1 MYLLAR
7 DRRLLVP
14 AAVALLFAFLSG
26 AMQTLPA
33 YEYGRLAQR
42 WVSAP
47 EPITWSQPVPYSVHA
62 HYDLKA
68 FSLFGIVFPGVKAH
82 FDPFLGVVALSLALL
97 AVTALWRNSRVRLL
111 AALALAAILYA
122 LGHNSVF
129 QGALY
134 GLIPQ
139 LDKARSPSSA
149 MVPSSSH
156 AAPRRLRDR
165 SARFILDRPRHLD
178 ARRIRHPRR
187 SPSPSS

>member
-1 MYLLAR
+1 
-7 DRRLLVP
+7 
-14 AAVALLFAFLSG
+14 
-26 AMQTLPA
+26 MQTLPA

-47 EPITWSQPVPYSVHA
+47 EPITWNQPVPYSVHA

-97 AVTALWRNSRVRLL
+97 AVAALWRDSRVRLL

-149 MVPSSSH
+149 MVLFQF
-156 AAPRRLRDR
+156 ACRRTRRLRDR
-165 SARFILDRPRHLD
+165 SPRHILDRPRHLD
-178 ARRIRHPRR
+178 PRRIRHADARHRPVRNLR
-187 SPSPSS
+187 Q